1 MKLIPQT
8 VTITPA
14 EMAKCA
20 LAEIGLGHLEVW
32 DRPRPDA
39 PYAVRWWRVSQEE
52 NNAVRKAAALVALR
66 LGGPDYPMV
75 CARHGPDGLY
85 VRCQR
90 VAVAEVLLDPTVTC
104 GAA

>member
-1 MKLIPQT
+1 MG
-8 VTITPA
+8 PA
-14 EMAKCA
+14 PAGC
-20 LAEIGLGHLEVW
+20 
-32 DRPRPDA
+32 
-39 PYAVRWWRVSQEE
+39 AVRRPAGPCVSQEE

-90 VAVAEVLLDPTVTC
+90 VAVARFLLDPTVTC